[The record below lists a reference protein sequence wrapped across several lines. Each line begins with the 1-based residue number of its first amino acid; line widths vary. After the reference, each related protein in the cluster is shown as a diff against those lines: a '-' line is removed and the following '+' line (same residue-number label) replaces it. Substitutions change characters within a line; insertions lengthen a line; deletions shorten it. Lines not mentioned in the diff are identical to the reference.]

1 MRILHGT
8 FHVHN
13 TAPYASSPNG
23 NNKLSAPSSVRIK
36 TIADTTQ
43 TDNNIAKTVD
53 LHSKTISDNRHTT
66 PTTVAPTPLR
76 VHPTN
81 NSSDPIDL
89 LYVQCQLRI
98 PAHHPTVI
106 HLIKTAAN
114 QTQQTSFATTVA
126 DLATIRET
134 APTLHATQLQI
145 VAHLPAL
152 LRTMKTTLPVTS
164 NTEPISS
171 PILEKIHRQPF
182 TIKPFV
188 PHPLTQWMTSLTQSL
203 GPTLHSLKW
212 KSTNPYW
219 IETFN
224 LLPIMLHQILELQTT
239 SLMIHNPHINA
250 LAHLILKT
258 GSLIVAQQATTLP
271 SSVISKMSNPA
282 VYLSPLLMAVPN
294 YLPTKAPQN
303 VLLLLMMVSV
313 PYLV

>member
-1 MRILHGT
+1 MQILHGT
-8 FHVHN
+8 FHVNN
-13 TAPYASSPNG
+13 TAPYASLPNG

-36 TIADTTQ
+36 TIEDTTQ
-43 TDNNIAKTVD
+43 PDNSIAKTVD
-53 LHSKTISDNRHTT
+53 LYSKTISDNRHTT
-66 PTTVAPTPLR
+66 PTTVALTFPR

-89 LYVQCQLRI
+89 LCVQCRLRI
-98 PAHHPTVI
+98 PAHHPTVK
-106 HLIKTAAN
+106 HLIKIAAN
-114 QTQQTSFATTVA
+114 HTQLTSSATTVA

-145 VAHLPAL
+145 VAHLPAPPQ
-152 LRTMKTTLPVTS
+152 TMKTTLPVA

-203 GPTLHSLKW
+203 GQTLHSLKW
-212 KSTNPYW
+212 KSTSPYW

-250 LAHLILKT
+250 LVHLILKT
-258 GSLIVAQQATTLP
+258 GSLIVVQQATTLP

-282 VYLSPLLMAVPN
+282 VYLAPLLMAVPN